1 MNKRMADL
9 YTKLISGR
17 SALPMRNHHLL
28 IAGGLAAALT
38 GCALDDPDAPLGETE
53 QAIVSDNGISLNGI
67 SLNGISLNG
76 ISLNGI
82 SLNGISLNGI
92 SLNGISLNGIS
103 LNGISLNGIS
113 LNGSAWTGSLSNGST
128 LALRVDGVVNGTGAN
143 ADVGL
148 YTVSVQTD
156 GGWAPL
162 CGTDAA
168 GTPIQALAV
177 DGLWNLQQG
186 VAGGGAYTPS
196 TTQFTFACRGKSI
209 AKCVE
214 LGYKPWT
221 GHGSHLAACVRMLR
235 ADICGNGTSF
245 TVDGTPINLYD
256 NVGIQADSETSWDI
270 EAEWT
275 ADGARCLAKVKD
287 TRFYRVLG
295 MTTAP
300 TCFTGPID
308 KTCGTFSA
316 GALLVN
322 EINK

>member
-1 MNKRMADL
+1 M
-9 YTKLISGR
+9 
-17 SALPMRNHHLL
+17 PMRNHHVL
-28 IAGGLAAALT
+28 IAGGLATALS
-38 GCALDDPDAPLGETE
+38 GCAVDDAGAPLGETE
-53 QAIVSDNGISLNGI
+53 QALVSDNGISLNGI
-67 SLNGISLNG
+67 SLNGIRLNG

-82 SLNGISLNGI
+82 RLNGISLNGI

-113 LNGSAWTGSLSNGST
+113 LNGSTWTGSLSDGTS
-128 LALRVDGVVNGTGAN
+128 LALRIDDVVNGTGAN
-143 ADVGL
+143 ADLGL
-148 YTVSVQTD
+148 YTVSVETD
-156 GGWAPL
+156 TGWQPL
-162 CGTDAA
+162 CGTDEQ

-177 DGLWNLQQG
+177 DGVWNFEQG

-196 TTQFTFACRGKSI
+196 TTQFTFACRGKAI

-235 ADICGNGTSF
+235 ADICGNGTSY

-256 NVGIQADSETSWDI
+256 NVGLQVDTEAWDI

-275 ADGARCLAKVKD
+275 PDGARCLVNVQQ
-287 TRFYRVLG
+287 TRFFRVLG
-295 MTTAP
+295 MTQRPSCFAGIVQP
-300 TCFTGPID
+300 TCGKFNN
-308 KTCGTFSA
+308 

-322 EINK
+322 EIN